1 MFLDSFN
8 SEPNSFT
15 APTTLGHRQEE
26 TDDVNFHKYI
36 YQARAVRTYVEWAYV
51 MTLGHL
57 SNLKVSVDLS
67 LTKMTE
73 K

>member
-36 YQARAVRTYVEWAYV
+36 SSARRTYVRRVGLRNDVGAFV
-51 MTLGHL
+51 KFKG
-57 SNLKVSVDLS
+57 VC
-67 LTKMTE
+67 
-73 K
+73 